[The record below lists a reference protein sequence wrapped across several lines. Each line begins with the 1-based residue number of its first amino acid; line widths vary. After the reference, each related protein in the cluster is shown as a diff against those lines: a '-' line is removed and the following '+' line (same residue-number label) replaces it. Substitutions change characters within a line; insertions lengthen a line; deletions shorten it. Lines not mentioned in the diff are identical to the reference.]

1 MIDFLLDPFNFRFMN
16 NAFLVAVMISIPT
29 SMLSCYLVLKGW
41 SLMGDAISHA
51 VLPGIVLAY
60 IFKIPLII
68 GAFVAGLFCSL
79 ASSFI
84 SENSRIKKDT
94 VLGVVFSG
102 MFGIGLV
109 LITKVSTNLHL
120 DHILFGN
127 ILGITNENL
136 ILSISISIFVSSL
149 LFIKRKDLMLFS
161 FDEVQTNVLG
171 INNKYLNFLLISLTS
186 ITVVATLSSVGI
198 ILSIGL
204 LITPGAIVFLLTKKF
219 DQMMILSI
227 FITSI
232 SAFLGVYLS
241 FFMDSSPAPTIILI
255 LSSIFFGILI
265 LKTTY
270 KKEFR
275 KKYFKKTN

>member
-16 NAFLVAVMISIPT
+16 NAFLMAVMISIPT

-68 GAFVAGLFCSL
+68 GAFIAGLFCSL
-79 ASSFI
+79 VSSFI

-109 LITKVSTNLHL
+109 LVTKVSTNLHL

-136 ILSISISIFVSSL
+136 LLSISISAFVSFL
-149 LFIKRKDLMLFS
+149 IFMKRKDLMLFA
-161 FDEVQTNVLG
+161 FDEIQSNVLG
-171 INNKYLNFLLISLTS
+171 INNKYLNFLLITLTS
-186 ITVVATLSSVGI
+186 VTVVATLSSVGI

-219 DQMMILSI
+219 DQMLILSI
-227 FITSI
+227 LITSI
-232 SAFLGVYLS
+232 SAFFGVYLS

-255 LSSIFFGILI
+255 LSCIFFGTLI
-265 LKTTY
+265 LKTAY

-275 KKYFKKTN
+275 KKYFK

>member
-136 ILSISISIFVSSL
+136 ILSIAISTFVSSL

-255 LSSIFFGILI
+255 LSSIFFGTLI
-265 LKTTY
+265 LKTIY

-275 KKYFKKTN
+275 KKYFKKIN

>member
-1 MIDFLLDPFNFRFMN
+1 MIDLFLDPFKFRFMQ
-16 NAFLVAVMISIPT
+16 NAFVVAIIISVPT

-51 VLPGIVLAY
+51 VLPGIILAY

-68 GAFVAGLFCSL
+68 GAFTAGLFCSL
-79 ASSFI
+79 ASAFI

-136 ILSISISIFVSSL
+136 ALTISISLFVSFF

-161 FDEVQTNVLG
+161 FDEIQSNVLG
-171 INNKYLNFLLISLTS
+171 ISNKFLNFILISLTS

-219 DQMMILSI
+219 DQMIILSI
-227 FITSI
+227 LITSL
-232 SAFLGVYLS
+232 SAFFGVYIS
-241 FFMDSSPAPTIILI
+241 FFLDSSPAPTIILI
-255 LSSIFFGILI
+255 LSCIFFGTLI
-265 LKTTY
+265 IKMAY
-270 KKEFR
+270 KREFR
-275 KKYFKKTN
+275 KKFFNKIN

>member
-16 NAFLVAVMISIPT
+16 NAFLVAIMISIPT

-68 GAFVAGLFCSL
+68 GAFIAGLFCSL
-79 ASSFI
+79 VSSFI

-109 LITKVSTNLHL
+109 LITKVPTNLHL

-127 ILGITNENL
+127 ILGITNDNL
-136 ILSISISIFVSSL
+136 LLSILISAFVSFL
-149 LFIKRKDLMLFS
+149 IFIKRRDLMLFS
-161 FDEVQTNVLG
+161 FDEIQSNVLG
-171 INNKYLNFLLISLTS
+171 INNKYLNFLLITLTS
-186 ITVVATLSSVGI
+186 VTVVATLSSVGI

-219 DQMMILSI
+219 DQMLILSI
-227 FITSI
+227 LITST
-232 SAFLGVYLS
+232 SAFFGVYLS

-255 LSSIFFGILI
+255 LSCVFFGTLI
-265 LKTTY
+265 LKTAY

-275 KKYFKKTN
+275 KKYFK

>member
-1 MIDFLLDPFNFRFMN
+1 MIDFFLDPFKLRFMQ
-16 NAFLVAVMISIPT
+16 NAFLVAIIISVPT
-29 SMLSCYLVLKGW
+29 AMLSCYLVLKGW

-60 IFKIPLII
+60 IFKIPLIV
-68 GAFVAGLFCSL
+68 GAFVAGLFCSFT
-79 ASSFI
+79 SSFI

-102 MFGIGLV
+102 MFGVGLV

-120 DHILFGN
+120 NHILFGN

-136 ILSISISIFVSSL
+136 ILTVSISFLVSFF
-149 LFIKRKDLMLFS
+149 LFIKRKDLMLFA
-161 FDEVQTNVLG
+161 FDEIQSNVIG
-171 INNKYLNFLLISLTS
+171 ISNKYLNVFLISLTS

-204 LITPGAIVFLLTKKF
+204 LITPGAIVFLLTNKF
-219 DQMMILSI
+219 DYMMILSVL
-227 FITSI
+227 ITSV
-232 SAFLGVYLS
+232 SAFLGVYAS
-241 FFMDSSPAPTIILI
+241 FYLDSSPAPTIILI
-255 LSSIFFGILI
+255 LSFIFFVILVF
-265 LKTTY
+265 KTTN

-275 KKYFKKTN
+275 KKYFKI

>member
-1 MIDFLLDPFNFRFMN
+1 MIDLFLDPFKFKFML
-16 NAFLVAVMISIPT
+16 NAFLVAIIISIPT
-29 SMLSCYLVLKGW
+29 AILSCYLVLKGW

-60 IFKIPLII
+60 IFKIPLIV
-68 GAFVAGLFCSL
+68 GAFAAGLFCSL

-102 MFGIGLV
+102 MFGVGLV

-127 ILGITNENL
+127 ILGITQENI
-136 ILSISISIFVSSL
+136 ILTISISIFVSFF
-149 LFIKRKDLMLFS
+149 LFIKRKDLMLFA
-161 FDEVQTNVLG
+161 FDEIQSNVLG
-171 INNKYLNFLLISLTS
+171 ISNKLLNFFLISLTS

-219 DQMMILSI
+219 DSMIILSI
-227 FITSI
+227 LITSL
-232 SAFLGVYLS
+232 SAFFGVYIS
-241 FFMDSSPAPTIILI
+241 FFLDSSPAPTIILI
-255 LSSIFFGILI
+255 LSCIFFGVLV
-265 LKTTY
+265 LKTAY
-270 KKEFR
+270 KKDFR
-275 KKYFKKTN
+275 KKFFKNIN

>member
-1 MIDFLLDPFNFRFMN
+1 MIDFFLDPFKLRFMQ
-16 NAFLVAVMISIPT
+16 NAFLVAIIISVPT
-29 SMLSCYLVLKGW
+29 AMLSCYLVLKGW

-68 GAFVAGLFCSL
+68 GAFVAGLFCSFT
-79 ASSFI
+79 SSFI

-102 MFGIGLV
+102 MFGVGLV

-120 DHILFGN
+120 NHILFGN

-136 ILSISISIFVSSL
+136 ILTVSISFLVSFF
-149 LFIKRKDLMLFS
+149 LFIKRKDLMLFA
-161 FDEVQTNVLG
+161 FDEIQSNVIG
-171 INNKYLNFLLISLTS
+171 ISNKYLNVFLISLTS

-204 LITPGAIVFLLTKKF
+204 LITPGAIVFLLTNKF
-219 DQMMILSI
+219 DYMMILSVL
-227 FITSI
+227 ITSV
-232 SAFLGVYLS
+232 SAFLGVYAS
-241 FFMDSSPAPTIILI
+241 FYLDSSPAPTIILI
-255 LSSIFFGILI
+255 LSFIFFVILVF
-265 LKTTY
+265 KTTN

-275 KKYFKKTN
+275 KKYFKI

>member
-16 NAFLVAVMISIPT
+16 NAFLMAVIISIPT

-79 ASSFI
+79 VSSFI

-136 ILSISISIFVSSL
+136 LLSISISAFVSFL
-149 LFIKRKDLMLFS
+149 IFIKRKDLMLFS
-161 FDEVQTNVLG
+161 FDEIQSNVLG
-171 INNKYLNFLLISLTS
+171 INNKYLNFFLITLTS
-186 ITVVATLSSVGI
+186 VTVVATLSSVGI

-219 DQMMILSI
+219 DQMLVLSI
-227 FITSI
+227 LITSI
-232 SAFLGVYLS
+232 SAFFGVYLS

-255 LSSIFFGILI
+255 LSCIFFGTLI
-265 LKTTY
+265 LKTVY

-275 KKYFKKTN
+275 KKYFK

>member
-16 NAFLVAVMISIPT
+16 NAFLVAIMISIPT

-79 ASSFI
+79 VSSFI

-109 LITKVSTNLHL
+109 LVTKVSTNLHL

-136 ILSISISIFVSSL
+136 LLSISISAFVSFL
-149 LFIKRKDLMLFS
+149 IFMKRKDLMLFA
-161 FDEVQTNVLG
+161 FDEIQSNVLG
-171 INNKYLNFLLISLTS
+171 INNKYLNFLLITLTS
-186 ITVVATLSSVGI
+186 VTVVATLSSVGI

-219 DQMMILSI
+219 DQMLILSI
-227 FITSI
+227 LITSI

-255 LSSIFFGILI
+255 LSCIFFGTLI
-265 LKTTY
+265 LKTAY

-275 KKYFKKTN
+275 KKYFK